1 MTDKEKYIEF
11 CEKHPEIPLFQQAWW
26 QACVAGERA
35 WNVILIE
42 ENQEIVAFMPYML
55 VKKLWFRMILQPLL
69 SQCNGIWIKDGLP
82 NAQVETIVER
92 VYQKV
97 EELNVAWFQ
106 QFFPKNFKILSPFE
120 KNGYECI
127 SRRTFVLL
135 DLQREE
141 SELFK
146 SFSSAKQR
154 QIRKAQRNGIVVR
167 EGAMAAKSFL
177 YFHDF
182 CLSQKGERN
191 MNRQSVEL
199 TLCREAVKRGQG
211 TILWAVN
218 EEDKA
223 QATLFLVWD
232 RRSAYYLIPTYR
244 QDGKTTGASS
254 LLVWEAIRYARN
266 LGLQV
271 FDFEGGN
278 QENIARSYAQFGTTS
293 VEYPMVE
300 RMNSGVLRV
309 GRRVLQ
315 SIHRTYKK

>member
-11 CEKHPEIPLFQQAWW
+11 CGRNTEIPLFQQAWW

-42 ENQEIVAFMPYML
+42 EEQEIVAFMPYMI
-55 VKKLWFRMILQPLL
+55 VKKLCFRMILQPLL
-69 SQCNGIWIKDGLP
+69 SQCNGIWIKEGMTKEQE
-82 NAQVETIVER
+82 ATIVKR

-97 EELNVAWFQ
+97 AELNVAWFQ
-106 QFFPKNFKILSPFE
+106 QFFPKNFKTLSIF
-120 KNGYECI
+120 KQNGYECTC
-127 SRRTFVLL
+127 RRTFVLF

-154 QIRKAQRNGIVVR
+154 QIKKAQRNGVVVR
-167 EGAMAAKSFL
+167 EGATASKSFL
-177 YFHDF
+177 YFHNF
-182 CLSQKGERN
+182 CLSQRGERN

-199 TLCREAVKRGQG
+199 NLCQEAVKRGQG
-211 TILWAVN
+211 TILWAVG
-218 EEDKA
+218 EENRS
-223 QATLFLVWD
+223 QAALFLVWD
-232 RRSAYYLIPTYR
+232 SRSAYYLIPTYR
-244 QDGKTTGASS
+244 QDCKTTGASS

-266 LGLQV
+266 LGLQF

-293 VEYPMVE
+293 VEYPNVE
-300 RMNSGVLRV
+300 RVSSGVLKLGLRAL
-309 GRRVLQ
+309 GKR
-315 SIHRTYKK
+315 

>member
-11 CEKHPEIPLFQQAWW
+11 CGKHPEIPLFQQAWW
-26 QACVAGERA
+26 QASVAGERA

-55 VKKLWFRMILQPLL
+55 VKKMWFRMMLQPLL
-69 SQCNGIWIKDGLP
+69 SQCNGIWIKEGLSDK
-82 NAQVETIVER
+82 
-92 VYQKV
+92 KV
-97 EELNVAWFQ
+97 EAVVEQVFQKIEKLNVAWFQ
-106 QFFPKNFKILSPFE
+106 QFFPKDFKAFRIFE
-120 KNGYECI
+120 QNGYECTC
-127 SRRTFVLL
+127 RRTFVLS

-141 SELFK
+141 SDLFK

-154 QIRKAQRNGIVVR
+154 QIKKAQRNGIVVR
-167 EGAMAAKSFL
+167 EGPVAARSFVS
-177 YFHDF
+177 FHNF
-182 CLSQKGERN
+182 CLTQKGEQN

-199 TLCREAVKRGQG
+199 NLCQEAVKRGQG
-211 TILWAVN
+211 TILWAVD
-218 EEDKA
+218 EEDRA
-223 QATLFLVWD
+223 QAALFLVWD

-244 QDGKTTGASS
+244 QDYKTSGAST

-293 VEYPMVE
+293 VEFPMVE

-309 GRRVLQ
+309 GRRVMG
-315 SIHRTYKK
+315 RR